1 MIQYILKEGRM
12 RKTISVIFVFLI
24 VVVSIC
30 QATEIAGVN
39 IPQSISIN
47 QQELILNGAG
57 VRSKLLVKLYV
68 GGLYLK
74 QQDSDPQKIIQADEP
89 MAIRLH
95 IISSMITSKRMEDA
109 TREGFINSTK
119 GNTGAIEERIDKFI
133 SVFKEQ
139 INENDVFKLIY
150 TPGRGTE
157 IHKNNETRAVIEG
170 LDFKEALFGIWLCN
184 KPAQK
189 GLKKKMLGE

>member
-1 MIQYILKEGRM
+1 M
-12 RKTISVIFVFLI
+12 RKTALAIIMSLVMVALT
-24 VVVSIC
+24 C
-30 QATEIAGVN
+30 QAIEIQGVN
-39 IPQSISIN
+39 IPQSISVD

-57 VRSKLLVKLYV
+57 VRSKFFIKLYV

-74 QQDSDPQKIIQADEP
+74 QKGSDPQKIIQADEP

-95 IISSMITSKRMEDA
+95 IISSMITSERMEDA

-119 GNTGAIEERIDKFI
+119 GNTGAIKERVDEFV
-133 SVFKEQ
+133 SVFKEK
-139 INENDVFKLIY
+139 INENDIFDLIY

-170 LDFKEALFGIWLCN
+170 LDFKQALFGIWLCD

-189 GLKKKMLGE
+189 ELKKKMLGE